1 MAHDVRDCAIML
13 EAMAGFDPRD
23 ATSLDFDVP
32 KWEAGLSGDLKGK
45 KAGIPKEYRVENM
58 PTEIEALLQQGIDW
72 LKDAGAEIIEVP
84 LPQTRYALP
93 AYYIIAHAAASSNL
107 ARSNGALGSAEWRTR
122 AGPHE

>member
-1 MAHDVRDCAIML
+1 ML

-58 PTEIEALLQQGIDW
+58 PTEIEALWQQGIDW
-72 LKDAGAEIIEVP
+72 LKDAGAERSEEHTSELQSLMRIS
-84 LPQTRYALP
+84 YAVFCLKKKKP
-93 AYYIIAHAAASSNL
+93 ANSIKDLQITTTNQ
-107 ARSNGALGSAEWRTR
+107 NTT
-122 AGPHE
+122 